1 MIFILSMLLGGLVAA
16 LFGFIVGMPALRLK
30 GDYLAI
36 ATLAFGEIVRNI
48 FKNLSLFGGAMG
60 LSTQLYDSNS
70 LFIVAIVTLLV
81 VLFLSQNFI
90 RSKHGR
96 AVTAIRD
103 NEIAARAMGINVT
116 FYKLI
121 VFVIAAFFAG
131 VAGVIYGQ
139 TFGKAG
145 DVLL

>member
-1 MIFILSMLLGGLVAA
+1 MLLGGFVAA
-16 LFGFIVGMPALRLK
+16 LFGFVVGMPALRLK

-48 FKNLSLFGGAMG
+48 FKNLPLFGGAMG

-70 LFIVAIVTLLV
+70 LFIVAIVTLLL

-103 NEIAARAMGINVT
+103 NEIDCFCDCR
-116 FYKLI
+116 
-121 VFVIAAFFAG
+121 VFCRRCRRDLRPDLRHGA
-131 VAGVIYGQ
+131 
-139 TFGKAG
+139 AG
-145 DVLL
+145 DVFL